1 MAGAPGLRR
10 CLHNGLWAFVCSCA
24 ELGRLA
30 PTLARRAPGAGRRAP
45 GAPSSESEESEA
57 GNPEWIWVL
66 RSGAD
71 FWWSL
76 DEQPMR
82 NIKLVLEYDGTAYC
96 GFQRQDGLRT
106 IQAELER
113 AVAVITKSPANV
125 IGAGRTDAGVHA
137 RGQVV
142 NFRTD
147 ARMPAEK
154 FVPALNSVLPA
165 DIRVLRAED
174 VPLEFNAR
182 YDARGKTYEYTMDT
196 RPVPSVFLRN
206 YAYHVPFP
214 LDLEAMREGCSHIVG
229 RHDFRSFAA
238 SGGGAKTFTREVRR
252 CALEAGE
259 GLVKITVEADGFLYN
274 MVRIIVGTLVLV
286 GVGKLTP
293 RDVARIRDARDRRV
307 AGPTAPAKGLC
318 LVRVDY
324 DA

>member
-1 MAGAPGLRR
+1 
-10 CLHNGLWAFVCSCA
+10 
-24 ELGRLA
+24 
-30 PTLARRAPGAGRRAP
+30 
-45 GAPSSESEESEA
+45 
-57 GNPEWIWVL
+57 
-66 RSGAD
+66 
-71 FWWSL
+71 
-76 DEQPMR
+76 MR

-96 GFQRQDGLRT
+96 GFQRQNGLPT

-142 NFRTD
+142 NFRTS

-165 DIRVLRAED
+165 DIRVLSAEE
-174 VPLEFNAR
+174 VPWEFHAR
-182 YDARGKTYEYTMDT
+182 YDACGKTYEYTIDT

-206 YAYHVPFP
+206 YAYHVPLA
-214 LDLEAMREGCSHIVG
+214 LDLAAMRRGCGHIVG

-238 SGGGAKTFTREVRR
+238 ACGGAKTFTREVKR
-252 CALEAGE
+252 CALEAEE
-259 GLVKITVEADGFLYN
+259 GLVRITVEADGFLYN
-274 MVRIIVGTLVLV
+274 MVRIIVGTLILV
-286 GVGKLTP
+286 GTGKLAP
-293 RDVARIRDARDRRV
+293 DDVARIRDAHDRRL

-324 DA
+324 GGSFLTR